1 MTGSNR
7 KKTMKSSLQMLEST
21 YEPEIVNLRS
31 QVEELSRRVVA
42 QQSSQVEKYR
52 QELQIVREAK
62 LSGLS

>member
-7 KKTMKSSLQMLEST
+7 KKTMKSSLQMLELT

-31 QVEELSRRVVA
+31 QVEELFRRVA

-52 QELQIVREAK
+52 QELQKVREAK
-62 LSGLS
+62 LSGQS

>member
-7 KKTMKSSLQMLEST
+7 KKTVKSSQMLEST

-31 QVEELSRRVVA
+31 QVEELSRRVA

-62 LSGLS
+62 LPGLS

>member
-1 MTGSNR
+1 
-7 KKTMKSSLQMLEST
+7 MLEST

-31 QVEELSRRVVA
+31 QVEELFRRMA

-62 LSGLS
+62 LPGQS